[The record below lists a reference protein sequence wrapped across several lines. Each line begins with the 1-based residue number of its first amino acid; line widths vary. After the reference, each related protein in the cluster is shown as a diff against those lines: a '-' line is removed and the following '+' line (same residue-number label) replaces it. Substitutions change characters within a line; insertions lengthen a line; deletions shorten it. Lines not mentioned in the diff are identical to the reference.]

1 MDHLEVWQRQVELV
15 AFCGR
20 YGGFPPPHSLDCDL
34 RYLRAYA
41 DAVAEFIDQE
51 SRKR

>member
-15 AFCGR
+15 AFCGK
-20 YGGFPPPHSLDCDL
+20 YGGFPPPFSLGCDL

-41 DAVAEFIDQE
+41 DAVGMFLEQE
-51 SRKR
+51 NRKR